1 MTKKDYKLIAQA
13 IADTYCDIGSA
24 SAIVESIAE
33 ALEAENPLFN
43 KTKFREACGVA
54 LPAKSEEQKFIDDHF
69 KVIMVQA

>member
-13 IADTYCDIGSA
+13 IADTYCDFESA
-24 SAIVESIAE
+24 SLIVESIAE

-54 LPAKSEEQKFIDDHF
+54 IPAEKGFEAFLDGHVKI
-69 KVIMVQA
+69 ITA

>member
-13 IADTYCDIGSA
+13 IANTYCDFVSA
-24 SAIVESIAE
+24 SLIVESIAE

-54 LPAKSEEQKFIDDHF
+54 ITA
-69 KVIMVQA
+69 

>member
-13 IADTYCDIGSA
+13 IANTYCDFESA
-24 SAIVESIAE
+24 SLIVESIAE

-54 LPAKSEEQKFIDDHF
+54 IPADTEAKKYLEDHF
-69 KVIMVQA
+69 KIISIS